1 MITWTLHGPYSTLG
15 WCIRR
20 RGVSSRQLLTL
31 NKAWTC
37 RRRCWGTIV
46 KIFNGKCTQKS
57 VKLQAITICLKAERC
72 FEKGFFQK
80 NVSGKDAY
88 FQVKSACF
96 FISYRKIPLHLF
108 NHTRLPTRRLS
119 QSYRRFWA
127 THVNRKW
134 TVCILGH
141 WFHSNFCSN
150 RLYKMGWC
158 TMFGFGLQ
166 RSFGR
171 NILELLVYYLM
182 PNKCK
187 NLKDTKSSCLSIC
200 TSSL

>member
-20 RGVSSRQLLTL
+20 RGVSSRQLYLLTL
-31 NKAWTC
+31 NRAWTC

-46 KIFNGKCTQKS
+46 KIFNDWMYS
-57 VKLQAITICLKAERC
+57 EICETSSDYHLPESRKMFWKRL
-72 FEKGFFQK
+72 FSK

-96 FISYRKIPLHLF
+96 FISYRKIPLRLF

-134 TVCILGH
+134 TVCIPLGI
-141 WFHSNFCSN
+141 
-150 RLYKMGWC
+150 
-158 TMFGFGLQ
+158 GFTQIFVQIVSIKWGGALCLGSGF
-166 RSFGR
+166 RGH
-171 NILELLVYYLM
+171 LVGIY
-182 PNKCK
+182 
-187 NLKDTKSSCLSIC
+187 
-200 TSSL
+200 